1 MHARIRSTWIDVSS
15 MTVEQ
20 AECSSETVAGLAL
33 RTGTRGHGRLRGRG
47 TAAIMRNKAAQRG
60 YIAAGTKSQRVQC
73 IGGQEGQNMSLRMNV
88 CLGAKHGAQ
97 SSRWKTRRRRL
108 FCAWHLGSNRRGG
121 YSQHSAVKPRR
132 SLYVKLR
139 QKGEWGSGRAGGLI
153 QIRPQHG
160 RGRVNAPR
168 TPRKWC
174 GTQEVK
180 LRSWEGR

>member
-1 MHARIRSTWIDVSS
+1 MYRGARRAKHEPSHECVSGGKTWCS
-15 MTVEQ
+15 EQ
-20 AECSSETVAGLAL
+20 PLE
-33 RTGTRGHGRLRGRG
+33 
-47 TAAIMRNKAAQRG
+47 NKAA
-60 YIAAGTKSQRVQC
+60 
-73 IGGQEGQNMSLRMNV
+73 
-88 CLGAKHGAQ
+88 
-97 SSRWKTRRRRL
+97 RL